1 MSENEFGLP
10 QVDEAVESADENS
23 EEVDP
28 QAGTEVEMSVDELKA
43 ELAKTRREAAKRRV
57 SKNEV
62 EQKLAEYEEWK
73 KSQMSEV
80 DRLKAEKAET
90 EEELRK
96 FRVEK
101 LQVAAA
107 KKAGL
112 DPDLADR
119 IKGNTESEMLAD
131 AKVLAAK
138 APVKGVSPTA
148 RELRA
153 GVQGNPVGTETGTDG
168 NSWLREALKGK

>member
-10 QVDEAVESADENS
+10 QVDETVEENADESA
-23 EEVDP
+23 EVSGQADP
-28 QAGTEVEMSVDELKA
+28 EKEMTVEELKA

-73 KSQMSEV
+73 LSQMSEV

-96 FRVEK
+96 YRVEK
-101 LQVAAA
+101 LQDKVA

-119 IKGNTESEMLAD
+119 IKGNTEAEMLAD
-131 AKVLAAK
+131 ARVLAAK
-138 APVKGVSPTA
+138 APLKGASPTA
-148 RELRA
+148 RELRP
-153 GVQGNPVGTETGTDG
+153 GIQGNPVGTETATDG
-168 NSWLREALKGK
+168 NTWLRDALKGR